1 VGPWRRGD
9 QVIKGLALGA
19 RGVFYRLVTPV
30 ERIVGW
36 RSNTLLPP
44 AHLRMYYYGT
54 LSPKAFDSGCE
65 AARTELISRGL
76 RPEHRVLDI
85 GSGIGNL
92 AVSLIGYLRGGY
104 EGVEI
109 HPEAVAWCQR
119 AITRRHP
126 AFRFHGADLMSR
138 AYNPRGRLSASAYR
152 FPFPDKHFD
161 VIFLASVFTH
171 MLPDAVEQ
179 YLREISRLL
188 APGGMCVASYFLLND
203 ETRAGI
209 DAGHS
214 FMSFRMEHPSGL
226 CRLHDAAIPEA
237 AVAHQETFVRRL
249 HEQLGLRIQDVRRGG
264 WWRGE
269 AHDQDV
275 LTVVPNR

>member
-1 VGPWRRGD
+1 M
-9 QVIKGLALGA
+9 IKGLARGA
-19 RGVFYRLVTPV
+19 RSAIYRLVTPV

-92 AVSLIGYLRGGY
+92 AISLIGYLRGGY

-126 AFRFHGADLMSR
+126 AFRFHRADLMSR

-171 MLPDAVEQ
+171 MLPDARRAV
-179 YLREISRLL
+179 LARDL
-188 APGGMCVASYFLLND
+188 AP
-203 ETRAGI
+203 AGTARYVCGELFSAQRR
-209 DAGHS
+209 DPHRDRCG
-214 FMSFRMEHPSGL
+214 PQ
-226 CRLHDAAIPEA
+226 LH
-237 AVAHQETFVRRL
+237 
-249 HEQLGLRIQDVRRGG
+249 
-264 WWRGE
+264 
-269 AHDQDV
+269 
-275 LTVVPNR
+275 VVS